1 VTSLVQAQ
9 AFRDPVDELIA
20 RSEIEQLLTRRGRAA
35 DAKDPEAIV
44 REHVPGSR
52 DSHGIFDGTIE
63 EFAEH
68 LRTHNYVD
76 PRYGLQRHTVTNV
89 LIEFDSRCV
98 ATAESYHLAYHR
110 MELAAGSYHVY
121 IGGRYLDHCELIDG
135 RWLLASR
142 SVVYDW
148 SRSSLIASPTRRS
161 DA

>member
-1 VTSLVQAQ
+1 VNSLRQARP
-9 AFRDPVDELIA
+9 FRDPVDELIA

-35 DAKDPEAIV
+35 DAKDPEAII

-68 LRTHNYVD
+68 LRTHNYID

-89 LIEFDSRCV
+89 LIEFVSRSA
-98 ATAESYHLAYHR
+98 ATAESHHLAYHR
-110 MELAAGSYHVY
+110 MELPAGAYHVY
-121 IGGRYLDHCELIDG
+121 IGGRYLDRCELIDD

-148 SRSSLIASPTRRS
+148 SRSVLIAGPTRRR

>member
-1 VTSLVQAQ
+1 
-9 AFRDPVDELIA
+9 VDELIA
-20 RSEIEQLLTRRGRAA
+20 RSEIAQLLTRRGRAA
-35 DAKDPEAIV
+35 DARDPEAII

-52 DSHGIFDGTIE
+52 DCHGIFDGTIE

-68 LRTHNYVD
+68 LRTHNYAD

-89 LIEFDSRCV
+89 LIEFISPSV

-110 MELAAGSYHVY
+110 LELGGGSFHVY
-121 IGGRYLDHCELIDG
+121 IGGRYLDRCELTAG

-148 SRSSLIASPTRRS
+148 SSSRPTTDLTTRS